1 MEEIEKFKIKK
12 KYKLKN
18 INNFEKL
25 KKEVEEK
32 EKLNQEISQL
42 NSKSEEERN
51 IRTKE
56 IKEQIEKMELTFK
69 NNLND
74 KEEEI
79 KKLNDDL
86 FNIKSRKRQ

>member
-1 MEEIEKFKIKK
+1 M
-12 KYKLKN
+12 
-18 INNFEKL
+18 
-25 KKEVEEK
+25 
-32 EKLNQEISQL
+32 

-86 FNIKSRKRQ
+86 LKLKVEKDNNNNLNLEQIKKN

>member
-1 MEEIEKFKIKK
+1 
-12 KYKLKN
+12 
-18 INNFEKL
+18 
-25 KKEVEEK
+25 
-32 EKLNQEISQL
+32 
-42 NSKSEEERN
+42 
-51 IRTKE
+51 
-56 IKEQIEKMELTFK
+56 MELTFK

>member
-1 MEEIEKFKIKK
+1 M
-12 KYKLKN
+12 
-18 INNFEKL
+18 
-25 KKEVEEK
+25 
-32 EKLNQEISQL
+32 

-69 NNLND
+69 NNLKG